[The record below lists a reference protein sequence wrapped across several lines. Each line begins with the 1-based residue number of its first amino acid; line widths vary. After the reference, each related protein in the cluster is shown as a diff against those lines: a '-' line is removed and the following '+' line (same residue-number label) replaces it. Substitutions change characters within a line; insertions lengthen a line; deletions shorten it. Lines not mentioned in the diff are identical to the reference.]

1 MKTIDIYIS
10 KEAVYN
16 EVIKTAE
23 YTGAKQATEALSF
36 DAITISDAET
46 EMLDRYWKE
55 SYTDV
60 ALRLNQWVKSVDA
73 HSGIIELNVA
83 DGFND
88 ALTDSL
94 AQALESYFVVDLL
107 SKWFAIAYP
116 SLVEGVVIEATS
128 HIKRAEEII
137 KQRQRPSR

>member
-1 MKTIDIYIS
+1 MRTIDIYIS

-46 EMLDRYWKE
+46 EILDRYWKE
-55 SYTDV
+55 LYTDV

-73 HSGIIELNVA
+73 NRGVIVLNVA

-88 ALTDSL
+88 ALTGSL
-94 AQALESYFVVDLL
+94 AQAMTSYFVSSLL
-107 SKWFAIAYP
+107 YKWYSIAMP
-116 SLVEGVVIEATS
+116 TLAEGVATES
-128 HIKRAEEII
+128 IIHIKQVEELV
-137 KQRQRPSR
+137 KQRKRPIR

>member
-1 MKTIDIYIS
+1 MRTIDIYIS

-46 EMLDRYWKE
+46 EILDRYWKE
-55 SYTDV
+55 LYTDV

-73 HSGIIELNVA
+73 NRGVIVLNVA

-94 AQALESYFVVDLL
+94 AQALESYFVVSLL

-116 SLVEGVVIEATS
+116 SSAEGAVIEATS

>member
-1 MKTIDIYIS
+1 MRTIDIYIS

-46 EMLDRYWKE
+46 EILDRYWKE
-55 SYTDV
+55 LYTDV

-73 HSGIIELNVA
+73 NRGVIVLNVA

-88 ALTDSL
+88 VLTDSL
-94 AQALESYFVVDLL
+94 AQALESYFVVSLL

-116 SLVEGVVIEATS
+116 SSAEGAVIEATS

>member
-10 KEAVYN
+10 KEDVYN

-36 DAITISDAET
+36 DAIAISDAET

-94 AQALESYFVVDLL
+94 AQALESYFVVSLL

-116 SLVEGVVIEATS
+116 SSAEGAVIEATS

-137 KQRQRPSR
+137 KQRQRPTR

>member
-36 DAITISDAET
+36 DAITISAAET
-46 EMLDRYWKE
+46 EILDRYWKE
-55 SYTDV
+55 LYTDV

-73 HSGIIELNVA
+73 NRGVIVLNVA

-88 ALTDSL
+88 ALPDSL

-107 SKWFAIAYP
+107 SKWFAIAYT